1 VQENLLKQIA
11 YPFYAAGVNLRLAL
25 YRRNYFKTYRLK
37 TPVISVGNISFGGTG
52 KTPCA
57 AYIANYLHS
66 EGLKVSILS
75 RGYKRESKGIL
86 EVSDGQ
92 KILCPPNISGDEPYI
107 LAEQCPGVRV
117 IVDADRYSAG
127 LAIEQQHDIDV
138 FILDD
143 GYQHIQ
149 LHRDLNLLL
158 LDATQKLSWKTNFR
172 EPLHAMDRAD
182 AVIVTRSSQLTN
194 RDLLRSTIE
203 KYCCPKTPIF
213 FADHEISGF
222 RSFFEVGKNVA
233 KSVLKSTSIV
243 TLSCI
248 GNPERFQFDIEK
260 LGMNILKNFVYAD
273 HHRYSQSD
281 LAFVMQEAKN
291 LGAEAIISTEKDAVN
306 ISPEIIPE
314 QKIPMYIAQLNFKCE
329 DPMELKSLLLSVRNY

>member
-1 VQENLLKQIA
+1 VPENILKQLA
-11 YPFYAAGVNLRLAL
+11 YPFYAAGVTIRREL
-25 YRRNYFKTYRLK
+25 YRTNFFETYRLD
-37 TPVISVGNISFGGTG
+37 TPVISVGNITFGGTG
-52 KTPCA
+52 KTPCT

-66 EGLKVSILS
+66 EGLKVAILS

-86 EVSDGQ
+86 EVSNGQ
-92 KILCPPNISGDEPYI
+92 KILCTPNISGDEPYL

-127 LAIEQQHDIDV
+127 LAIEQQHAIDV
-138 FILDD
+138 FVLDD

-158 LDATQKLSWKTNFR
+158 FDATTKLHWKTNFR

-182 AVIVTRSSQLTN
+182 AVIVTRSKQLTN
-194 RDLLRSTIE
+194 RALLRITIE
-203 KYCCPKTPIF
+203 KYCRPNVQIF

-222 RSFFEVGKNVA
+222 RSFFEVGKHVA
-233 KSVLKSTSIV
+233 NSALKSSSVV
-243 TLSCI
+243 TLSGI
-248 GNPERFQFDIEK
+248 GNPERFHFDIEK
-260 LGMNILKNFVYAD
+260 LGMKILKKFVFAD
-273 HHRYSQSD
+273 HHRYTQGD
-281 LAFVMQEAKN
+281 LEFVMQAAKH

-314 QKIPMYIAQLNFKCE
+314 QQIPMYIAQLNFKCE
-329 DPMELKSLLLSVRNY
+329 DPMELKPLLLSVRNY